1 MQINNKSWLL
11 FIPFLVL
18 FSFACRILFPEPTVV
33 PPVASPTP
41 TPISTGRPTATPT
54 STETVAPLP
63 TRTPTVTSRAV
74 PAGRVLIVVLGS
86 DFRPGKGYRTDVI
99 MLVTV
104 DTHRRTVTALSFPRD
119 LYVYIPGWQRNRINT
134 AFPRGGFDLL
144 GKTFELNFGLRPDFY
159 VLANMQGLTG
169 LVDSLDGITVEVP
182 RYLKDRCDRSLD
194 LADDDGY
201 CEVEPGPVEMDGET
215 ALWYVRSR
223 SSSSDFDRLRRAQ
236 EVLLAIFSK
245 MMSLK
250 AVAKWPQF
258 YAACLD
264 FVETNMDSIDILP
277 LLPAAVQVE
286 RDPSRIRRYA
296 VTQAETTPFRSPTGA
311 SVLLPDYGKIA
322 EIIDQA
328 VYAP

>member
-1 MQINNKSWLL
+1 MNKTSWVL

-18 FSFACRILFPEPTVV
+18 MTFACRMLL
-33 PPVASPTP
+33 PTP
-41 TPISTGRPTATPT
+41 TSLPPTASKTPNPTATDHPPASLT
-54 STETVAPLP
+54 PTETITPFP
-63 TRTPTVTSRAV
+63 TRTPTITPRAV
-74 PAGRVLIVVLGS
+74 PAGRVLIVILGS
-86 DFRPGKGYRTDVI
+86 DFRPSKGYRTDVI

-144 GKTFELNFGLRPDFY
+144 VKTFELNFGLRPDFY
-159 VLANMQGLTG
+159 IMANMQGLTG
-169 LVDSLDGITVEVP
+169 IVDSLDGITVEVP

-201 CEVEPGPVEMDGET
+201 CVVEPGPVEMDGAT

-258 YAACLD
+258 YVTCLD
-264 FVETNMDSIDILP
+264 FVETNMDSLDILP

-286 RDPSRIRRYA
+286 RDPSRIRRYT
-296 VTQAETTPFRSPTGA
+296 VTQTETTPFRSPTGA
-311 SVLLPDYGKIA
+311 SVLLPDYRKIA
-322 EIIDQA
+322 EIIEQA

>member
-1 MQINNKSWLL
+1 MNRTPWLL
-11 FIPFLVL
+11 FIPLLVI
-18 FSFACRILFPEPTVV
+18 FSFACRILLPAPTTL
-33 PPVASPTP
+33 PPAASPTP
-41 TPISTGRPTATPT
+41 KLTSTGRPSASPT
-54 STETVAPLP
+54 STAATTPLP
-63 TRTPTVTSRAV
+63 TRTPTIPPRAV

-104 DTHRRTVTALSFPRD
+104 DTHKRTVTALSFPRD

-144 GKTFELNFGLRPDFY
+144 VKTFELNFGLRPDFY
-159 VLANMQGLTG
+159 VMANMQGLTG
-169 LVDSLDGITVEVP
+169 IVDSLDGITVEVP
-182 RYLKDRCDRSLD
+182 RYLRDKCDRSLD

-201 CEVEPGPVEMDGET
+201 CEVEPGPVEMDGAT

-236 EVLLAIFSK
+236 EILLAIFSK
-245 MMSLK
+245 MMRVK

-258 YAACLD
+258 YVACLD
-264 FVETNMDSIDILP
+264 FVETNLDSIDILQ
-277 LLPAAVQVE
+277 LLPAAVEVE

-296 VTQAETTPFRSPTGA
+296 VTQTETTPFRSPTGA
-311 SVLLPDYGKIA
+311 SVLLPDYRRIA
-322 EIIDQA
+322 DIIDQA